1 MAVPFLDLWRTH
13 EQFAGPL
20 GAEFSALIERG
31 AFVNGAEVA
40 EFEAAFAAYCGT
52 AHCVGV
58 SNGLDGLRLALI
70 AAGLD
75 DGREV
80 IVPAHTF
87 IATVEAVTQAGAR
100 PVLVDVREDDFNL
113 DPVLAE
119 AAITDG
125 TAALLPVHLY
135 GQLADP
141 EAIGAL
147 ARRRNLPV
155 IEDACQAHGA
165 SRAGARAGTLGI
177 AAAFSFYPG
186 KNLGAMGDAG
196 AVVSDDA
203 ELVASVRAL
212 REHGQREKYRHVVEG
227 YTARLDTIQAIVL
240 LRKLQHL
247 DRWNEQRRAVA
258 AAYTRE
264 LAGVGDLTLP
274 FSAVDSD
281 PVWHLYV
288 VRTESPTGL
297 ADHLA
302 ARSIGTGRHYPE
314 PIHLSEAYRSLG
326 YAPGDFPVTERIAA
340 TVLSLPIFPGMTDE
354 EVETVVVAV
363 KEYFDR

>member
-1 MAVPFLDLWRTH
+1 M
-13 EQFAGPL
+13 
-20 GAEFSALIERG
+20 
-31 AFVNGAEVA
+31 
-40 EFEAAFAAYCGT
+40 
-52 AHCVGV
+52 
-58 SNGLDGLRLALI
+58 I

-264 LAGVGDLTLP
+264 LAGRRRPDA
-274 FSAVDSD
+274 AV
-281 PVWHLYV
+281 L
-288 VRTESPTGL
+288 
-297 ADHLA
+297 
-302 ARSIGTGRHYPE
+302 GR
-314 PIHLSEAYRSLG
+314 
-326 YAPGDFPVTERIAA
+326 
-340 TVLSLPIFPGMTDE
+340 
-354 EVETVVVAV
+354 
-363 KEYFDR
+363 